1 MSTNADGA
9 TDSDKSRE
17 GKMDRH
23 HMKEHPVVMQNIED
37 THISSNITV
46 LESSEPGGK
55 VLVYSLLD
63 TESDTTFILEETDS
77 SSDMLRK
84 ELEVGCPQGFFS
96 TDSKVV
102 LWYINIKPED
112 FMCLKRT
119 E

>member
-1 MSTNADGA
+1 MSQ
-9 TDSDKSRE
+9 
-17 GKMDRH
+17 
-23 HMKEHPVVMQNIED
+23 VVKFSCI
-37 THISSNITV
+37 
-46 LESSEPGGK
+46 LY
-55 VLVYSLLD
+55 L

-77 SSDMLRK
+77 SSDILRK